1 VNDAAHPPVK
11 APPVKAPQVTGPG
24 TEPGPEPIPGPDAQP
39 AGPEAGTPTTGR
51 AALGTALRGR
61 LASAG
66 DRLSRWPWWVQVGGL
81 YLAAR
86 LVSALIFMAA
96 ALHQGVNPWF
106 PPRPDYWSF
115 INIWD
120 ARWYGEAL
128 QNGYPEVLPTDVTGA
143 VQENTWAFYALFPM
157 LGRVL
162 AGVTGMHAAAALTL
176 IASAGGLGAALVVY
190 RLFRLKSGHGAALWG
205 TVFFS
210 TYPVSGV
217 LQVPYAES
225 LNLLLL
231 AAALLL
237 VVQRRYLSAM
247 PVVVLMCLSR
257 PTGVPF
263 AAMVGLLLLHR
274 IWQSRAAGR
283 TAGQAVEG
291 HDVAHGASRYETAT
305 PHRGGGLW
313 ALAGLTGVS
322 GIGALLW
329 PAIAWAV
336 TGDLQAYT
344 KTETVWRGHDLVPFQ
359 PWFDTGVL
367 LFGPTL
373 GVLAPFVLVALFAL
387 LMTSKPA
394 AALGTELRLWCCC
407 YLGYLLVFLHPQTST
422 FRMMLP
428 LFPLAL
434 SAALVSRSRAYRG
447 TVVLMFLLLQIVWIV
462 WLWAWAPLPGGGDYP
477 P

>member
-1 VNDAAHPPVK
+1 MNAAV
-11 APPVKAPQVTGPG
+11 
-24 TEPGPEPIPGPDAQP
+24 
-39 AGPEAGTPTTGR
+39 R
-51 AALGTALRGR
+51 AR

-66 DRLSRWPWWVQVGGL
+66 GRVSRWPWWIQVGGL

-86 LVSALIFMAA
+86 LVSAGIFMAA

-106 PPRPDYWSF
+106 PAKPDYWSF
-115 INIWD
+115 VNIWD
-120 ARWYGEAL
+120 ARWYGEVL
-128 QNGYPEVLPTDVTGA
+128 QNGYPEVLPADGTGA
-143 VQENTWAFYALFPM
+143 VQENAWAFYALFPT

-162 AGVTGMHAAAALTL
+162 AGVTGMPPAFSLTL
-176 IASAGGLGAALVVY
+176 IASVCGLGAALVVY
-190 RLFRLKSGHGAALWG
+190 SLFRLKAAHGTALWG

-210 TYPVSGV
+210 TFPVSAV

-231 AAALLL
+231 ATALLL
-237 VVQRRYLSAM
+237 VVQRRYLAAM

-263 AAMVGLLLLHR
+263 AATVGLLLLYR
-274 IWQSRAAGR
+274 LWQRRAAGR
-283 TAGQAVEG
+283 QPARDAEPGAG
-291 HDVAHGASRYETAT
+291 SRFPAPKLRTPT
-305 PHRGGGLW
+305 PHRNSELW
-313 ALAGLTGVS
+313 SLAGLAAVS

-336 TGDLQAYT
+336 TGDPQAYT
-344 KTETVWRGHDLVPFQ
+344 RTETVWRGHDLVPFK

-373 GVLAPFVLVALFAL
+373 GLLAPFVFVALFIL
-387 LMTSKPA
+387 LMMSRPV
-394 AALGTELRLWCCC
+394 AALGTGLRLWCSC
-407 YLGYLLVFLHPQTST
+407 YMGYLLVFLHPQTST
-422 FRMMLP
+422 FRMLLP